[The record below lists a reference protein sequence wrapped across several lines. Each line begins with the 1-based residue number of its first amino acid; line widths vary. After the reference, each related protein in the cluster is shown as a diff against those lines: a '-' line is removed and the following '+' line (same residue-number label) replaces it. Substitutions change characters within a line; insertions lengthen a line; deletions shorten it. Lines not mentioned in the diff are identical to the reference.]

1 MAILG
6 KLVDR
11 YTASRAGDDLH
22 GVTVVTA
29 PHSLPATN
37 AEVMIPVVRSVQEL
51 AVGVPLFVPLAVGS
65 NASLSSIGWAA
76 TNSTASMPTIY
87 YNIISVVFHSVVR

>member
-11 YTASRAGDDLH
+11 YTASRAGDALK

-37 AEVMIPVVRSVQEL
+37 AEVMIPVIKSIEENL
-51 AVGVPLFVPLAVGS
+51 AGIPVFIPLAVGS
-65 NASLSSIGWAA
+65 NASLSSIGWAS

-87 YNIISVVFHSVVR
+87 YDIISVVFHSIVR

>member
-6 KLVDR
+6 RFVDR
-11 YTASRAGDDLH
+11 YTASRVGDALG

-37 AEVMIPVVRSVQEL
+37 AEVIIPVIRSVEQNL
-51 AVGVPLFVPLAVGS
+51 VGVALFVPLAVGS
-65 NASLSSIGWAA
+65 NASISSIGWASTA
-76 TNSTASMPTIY
+76 STASMPTIY
-87 YNIISVVFHSVVR
+87 YDIISVVFHSVIR